1 LDRAYRRQGIKA
13 GKAWLNQT
21 WLNRAWTRELLE
33 ASRKSRKAEK
43 QMEII
48 YYAMDVWLDFHLIH
62 PVPA

>member
-13 GKAWLNQT
+13 GKAWLN
-21 WLNRAWTRELLE
+21 RAWTRELLE
-33 ASRKSRKAEK
+33 ASMKSRKAEY

-48 YYAMDVWLDFHLIH
+48 YNAMDVWLDFHLIH